1 MPRDCTDNAV
11 SSRCTVQVVT
21 CIQYMT
27 KLTKRDSATVKQ
39 LRSELAALKIA
50 RKKKSTP
57 FRDVGGILGKQAAA
71 LTGMKSLQG
80 VGKWLGS
87 GIGSIFGSG
96 DYTVMGP
103 TPGYNVLA
111 GQTPKF
117 STSHATNIISHREY
131 LGDITGAAAFS
142 NRVYPLNPGM
152 ATTFP
157 WLSTIAANYQ
167 QYKFHG
173 LIFEFRPLI
182 TDFVTSGA
190 PGVIVMT
197 TNYNADQNEFGT
209 RQEAENAEF
218 AVSVKPTQGL
228 MHMIECRDVEVANK
242 LYNVRTIQPPAG
254 QDLRLYDY
262 GKTQIITQN
271 NPAQVLGELWVSYCV
286 EFFKPCLSVSNDVI
300 VADGFLAFRTA
311 GTTGSPLGSIGVR
324 TSGSLSTVVTSS
336 TITVTNAVIGVRYEI
351 LVSWQGA
358 TSVIAVGQTGTS
370 GVSPVNVY
378 GSTPTSFLLSGNTS
392 SACTLMHSWMAT
404 STTMVI
410 TVNATITGTPTVDLA
425 INACDLAIVV

>member
-1 MPRDCTDNAV
+1 
-11 SSRCTVQVVT
+11 
-21 CIQYMT
+21 MT

-57 FRDVGGILGKQAAA
+57 FREVGGIIGKQVAAM
-71 LTGMKSLQG
+71 TGMKSLQG

-117 STSHATNIISHREY
+117 STTHATNIVSHREY
-131 LGDITGAAAFS
+131 LGDITGQTGFV
-142 NRVYPLNPGM
+142 NRAYPLNPGM
-152 ATTFP
+152 AATFP

-182 TDFVTSGA
+182 TDFVTAGA
-190 PGVIVMT
+190 PGVFVMT
-197 TNYNADQNEFGT
+197 TNYNADQEPFAT

-218 AVSVKPTQGL
+218 AVSVKPTNGL
-228 MHMIECRDVEVANK
+228 MHMIECKDTEVANK
-242 LYNVRTIQPPAG
+242 LYYVRTVPPPAG

-262 GKTQIITQN
+262 GNTQIISQN

-286 EFFKPCLSVSNDVI
+286 EFFKPCLAVSNDVI
-300 VADGFLAFRTA
+300 IADGFHAYRSSA
-311 GTTGSPLGSIGVR
+311 TTVNPLGSIGVR
-324 TSGSLSTVVTSS
+324 TSGSLAVSVTST
-336 TITVTNAVIGVRYEI
+336 TIAISNAVINARYEI
-351 LVSWQGA
+351 TVSWSGA
-358 TSVIAVGQTGTS
+358 TSVGAVGQVAVQ
-370 GVSPVNVY
+370 GVAPFNIYS
-378 GSTPTSFLLSGNTS
+378 STPASFMLAGNTTTS
-392 SACTLMHSWMAT
+392 CILTHSWVAT
-404 STTMVI
+404 STSMGIAVAASI
-410 TVNATITGTPTVDLA
+410 VGTPGVDIIINVCDPTV
-425 INACDLAIVV
+425 IV

>member
-1 MPRDCTDNAV
+1 
-11 SSRCTVQVVT
+11 
-21 CIQYMT
+21 MT
-27 KLTKRDSATVKQ
+27 KQTKRDSATVKQ

-80 VGKWLGS
+80 VGKWLGT

-96 DYTVMGP
+96 DYAVMGP

-131 LGDITGAAAFS
+131 LGDLDGATQFV
-142 NRVYPLNPGM
+142 NRDYPLNPGM
-152 ATTFP
+152 SKTFP

-173 LIFEFRPLI
+173 LIFEFRPLM

-197 TNYNADQNEFGT
+197 TNYNADQGPFGT

-242 LYNVRTIQPPAG
+242 LYNVRTISPPVG

-262 GKTQIITQN
+262 GLTQIITQN

-286 EFFKPCLSVSNDVI
+286 EFFKPCLSVSNDLV
-300 VADGFLAFRTA
+300 VADGFHAYRTTA
-311 GTTGSPLGSIGVR
+311 TTAAPLGLIGVR
-324 TSGSLSTVVTSS
+324 TSGSLSTFVSGT
-336 TITVTNAVIGVRYEI
+336 TISVSNAIAGVRYEV

-358 TSVIAVGQTGTS
+358 TSVSTVGQVPTS
-370 GVSPVNVY
+370 GLASYPIY
-378 GSTPTSFLLSGNTS
+378 GATPSNNLLAGNTT
-392 SACTLMHSWMAT
+392 SACTLLHSWLAT
-404 STTMVI
+404 ATTFVI
-410 TVNATITGTPTVDLA
+410 TVNATIVGSPSVDIT
-425 INACDLAIVV
+425 INASDITVIS